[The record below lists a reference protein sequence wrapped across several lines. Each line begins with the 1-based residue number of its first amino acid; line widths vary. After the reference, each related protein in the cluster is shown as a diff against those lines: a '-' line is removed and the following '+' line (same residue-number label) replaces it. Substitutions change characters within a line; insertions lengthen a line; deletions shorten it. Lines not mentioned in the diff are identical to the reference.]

1 MSPTHLRRRKIM
13 VMYKRFHKTEMRWK
27 GWKLTTA
34 RLKVRQP
41 EIKKP
46 NTKERNREKR
56 KSEDRVCREIKI

>member
-46 NTKERNREKR
+46 NTRRKKQREEEK
-56 KSEDRVCREIKI
+56 